1 MRHGALEKMSFVESD
16 HAICAVTRSGA
27 GGGEPQCPADHYA
40 TSREHTLTVVCGKCG
55 SVRANGQAYT
65 DEYKFTVERLGTFK
79 MEAVHDTVCH
89 LSRLMAHPSGGVSI
103 SSKVFTI
110 YSTYEDETFNLRFAR
125 AQIESMVSPEPTISP
140 ITAI

>member
-1 MRHGALEKMSFVESD
+1 M
-16 HAICAVTRSGA
+16 
-27 GGGEPQCPADHYA
+27 
-40 TSREHTLTVVCGKCG
+40 
-55 SVRANGQAYT
+55 
-65 DEYKFTVERLGTFK
+65 ERLGTFK

-110 YSTYEDETFNLRFAR
+110 DSTYENETFNLRFAR
-125 AQIESMVSPEPTISP
+125 AQIESTVSPEPTISP